1 MGRPSGEEI
10 QANFLTIQNLKY
22 FLKFQFVM
30 VVVVVVSG
38 YPFHF
43 LFYSSLR
50 TISVLVVSLSD
61 LDEVFDS

>member
-1 MGRPSGEEI
+1 
-10 QANFLTIQNLKY
+10 
-22 FLKFQFVM
+22 M